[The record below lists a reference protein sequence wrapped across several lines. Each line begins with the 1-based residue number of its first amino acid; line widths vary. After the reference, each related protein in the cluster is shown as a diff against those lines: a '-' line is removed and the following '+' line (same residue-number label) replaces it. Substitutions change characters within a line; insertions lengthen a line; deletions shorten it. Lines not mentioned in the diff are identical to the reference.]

1 MGDGIVGLKFDSGQ
15 IIIFKVFP
23 DPGGLLTEA
32 AKDPSEHMESL
43 QSIFPDLMKRS
54 AYDQYVAL
62 YNTTPSSI
70 HAFGSRVEAT
80 RGMILLTLKGMAVF
94 PEFATGAYSLDVNGK
109 RGFQTG
115 TPQKTNHLY
124 IEMFDM
130 DGHQIE
136 IILFTQ
142 DNNRLTQPEVNRI
155 LTSLHAVSPKPA
167 ATAVAHAAPSHK

>member
-15 IIIFKVFP
+15 TIIFKVFP

-32 AKDPSEHMESL
+32 AKDPSSHMAFL
-43 QSIFPDLMKRS
+43 QNAFPDLMKRS

-62 YNTTPSSI
+62 YDTTPASI
-70 HAFGSRVEAT
+70 HAFGSRVETT
-80 RGMILLTLKGMAVF
+80 RGMILLTMKGLAIF

-115 TPQKTNHLY
+115 NPQKTNRLY

-136 IILFTQ
+136 IILFTK
-142 DNNRLTQPEVNRI
+142 DNNRLTQPELNRI
-155 LTSLHAVSPKPA
+155 LTSLHAVPTKLS
-167 ATAVAHAAPSHK
+167 ATPVAHKIAPHN